1 MPFGLRYDQKASE
14 SKMVSS
20 TTMIGY
26 FVMAMLYHGPGGWRG
41 WRKRLVP
48 AYGRSAGDAA
58 AEFAAIRRTKSIA
71 SRFGS

>member
-1 MPFGLRYDQKASE
+1 
-14 SKMVSS
+14 MVSS

-48 AYGRSAGDAA
+48 AYGRSAEDAA